1 MADKQRIPGPP
12 RGTGPSGRALW
23 RDVLGRYEL
32 EEHELA
38 LLREA
43 VRTVDQLDGLH
54 GITTLEG
61 LIVQGPHGSKPH
73 PALVEARQLR
83 IALARLTAVLRLP
96 VGDVNEPVAGRRA
109 QRRVGA
115 RGVYQRGAL

>member
-1 MADKQRIPGPP
+1 MTDFPAPPEGTKAPGE
-12 RGTGPSGRALW
+12 ALW
-23 RDVLGRYEL
+23 TSVLEDWDL

-43 VRTVDQLDGLH
+43 VRTVDMLDDLAV
-54 GITTLEG
+54 L
-61 LIVQGPHGSKPH
+61 VAAQGPIVDGKSGPKAH

-83 IALARLTAVLRLP
+83 IALARLLAALRLP
-96 VGDVNEPVAGRRA
+96 DGAEGEESAGRR

-115 RGVYQRGAL
+115 RGVYSLRPVS